1 MGLELLYTGIKPII
15 HPLVFIMPPRTTKPL
30 PLSLGRS
37 QPELIHLKKGCIDEK
52 NCNCRHR
59 DFRHRA
65 ALCLDDLYE
74 VHCFESESR
83 LGGHTRT
90 ITLPHGKETL
100 AVDTGFIVFNHKNYP
115 HLTAMLDYFSIET
128 CKSNMSFGVSAN
140 TGAIEYGTDHIPHL
154 LWHPKLR
161 GHKAYWRMLI
171 DIIRFNFHG
180 KAFLR
185 KNAWINHL
193 RRLSISTTLAHGFK
207 ISFLRPMA
215 GSIWSTP
222 LEQIDHFSTQSL
234 LEFFDNH
241 GLLTLFRQPQ
251 WYSIKNGSHQYI
263 KAFEKHFKGHL
274 HTSTKI
280 IQIQSTQHGV
290 YLTDNKA
297 QDHTFDH
304 VIFACHSDQAA
315 SCLAEHHPDKAHL
328 LKHMPY
334 QSNHVV
340 FHSDTRFM
348 PNDKN
353 AWASWVYLQDHSNP
367 KAISLTY
374 WMNHLQDLPQN
385 PPYLVTL
392 NPQSPP
398 NPELT
403 YDECILSHPKMSSNT
418 SAHQASIEAIQGQDH
433 IDFAGA
439 WLGHGFHEDG
449 LASGIRAAKRL
460 GGKPPW
466 TS

>member
-1 MGLELLYTGIKPII
+1 MKKVAIIGTGISG
-15 HPLVFIMPPRTTKPL
+15 V
-30 PLSLGRS
+30 G
-37 QPELIHLKKGCIDEK
+37 
-52 NCNCRHR
+52 
-59 DFRHRA
+59 A
-65 ALCLDDLYE
+65 ALCLDGLYE

-90 ITLPHGKETL
+90 ISIPHNKGTL
-100 AVDTGFIVFNHKNYP
+100 AVDTGFIVFNHNNYP
-115 HLTAMLDYFSIET
+115 HLTAMLDYFAIET

-140 TGAIEYGTDHIPHL
+140 AGEIEYGTDNIPHL

-161 GHKAYWRMLI
+161 GKKAYWRMLM
-171 DIIRFNFHG
+171 DIIRFNFYG

-185 KNAWINHL
+185 NNLADK
-193 RRLSISTTLAHGFK
+193 TLKAFIDEHQFGTWFQDY
-207 ISFLRPMA
+207 FLRPMA

-241 GLLTLFRQPQ
+241 GLLSLFRQPQ

-263 KAFEKHFKGHL
+263 KAFEKHFNGYIHKNRR
-274 HTSTKI
+274 I
-280 IQIQSTQHGV
+280 IQVKASKQGV
-290 YLTDNKA
+290 CLTDDKE
-297 QDHTFDH
+297 QHDEFDH
-304 VIFACHSDQAA
+304 VVFACHSDQAA
-315 SCLAEHHPDKAHL
+315 SCLAEHYPDKANL
-328 LKHMPY
+328 LKHIPY
-334 QSNHVV
+334 QSNQVV
-340 FHSDTRFM
+340 FHSDARFM

-353 AWASWVYLQDHSNP
+353 AWASWIYLQDHSIP
-367 KAISLTY
+367 EAISLTY
-374 WMNHLQDLPQN
+374 WMNHLQDLPQT
-385 PPYLVTL
+385 PPLLVTL

-398 NPELT
+398 DPELT
-403 YDECILSHPKMSSNT
+403 YDQCVLSHPKMSSNA
-418 SAHQASIEAIQGQDH
+418 SAHQASIEAIQGQDR

-439 WLGHGFHEDG
+439 WLGYGFHEDG